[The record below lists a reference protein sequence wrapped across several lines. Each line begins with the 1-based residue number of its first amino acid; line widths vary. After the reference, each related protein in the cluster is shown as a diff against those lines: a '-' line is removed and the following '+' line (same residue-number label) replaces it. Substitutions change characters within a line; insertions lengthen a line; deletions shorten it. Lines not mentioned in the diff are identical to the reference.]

1 MDQYT
6 TLYPDQN
13 YQYIHQGTTH
23 AYILLHFYLNF
34 VYLIRMDI
42 PSSLATTH
50 GSPLSPSHPPPVKK
64 QHSNTGTIGL
74 PQLHD
79 MPSNDYL
86 IHGSI

>member
-1 MDQYT
+1 
-6 TLYPDQN
+6 
-13 YQYIHQGTTH
+13 
-23 AYILLHFYLNF
+23 
-34 VYLIRMDI
+34 MDI

-86 IHGSI
+86 IRGSI